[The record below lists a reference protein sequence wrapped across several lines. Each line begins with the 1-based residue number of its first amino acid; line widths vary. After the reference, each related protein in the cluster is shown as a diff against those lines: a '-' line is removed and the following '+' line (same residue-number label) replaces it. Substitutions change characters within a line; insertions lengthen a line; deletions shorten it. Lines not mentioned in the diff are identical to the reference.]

1 MSLLQSKWPV
11 VAAVSLLRKG
21 ALAMTF
27 LDFLASK
34 TTADLLFLLG
44 GSLAILVLFFLAI
57 VYVFD
62 FNRRKRIA
70 RRQEEL
76 DIANKRASKT
86 VKTLSPT
93 ICEMA
98 KNSVSTECLTD
109 LYRSAL
115 GSPTNQD
122 EQLSSFT
129 SEALKALSASLKPK
143 G

>member
-1 MSLLQSKWPV
+1 
-11 VAAVSLLRKG
+11 
-21 ALAMTF
+21 MTF
-27 LDFLASK
+27 IDFLASK

-57 VYVFD
+57 AYVFD

-76 DIANKRASKT
+76 DIANKRAT
-86 VKTLSPT
+86 NGETLSPT
-93 ICEMA
+93 ICEME
-98 KNSVSTECLTD
+98 KNSVSTECLTA

-115 GSPTNQD
+115 GDQTTQGG
-122 EQLSSFT
+122 QLSSFT

>member
-1 MSLLQSKWPV
+1 
-11 VAAVSLLRKG
+11 
-21 ALAMTF
+21 MTF

>member
-1 MSLLQSKWPV
+1 
-11 VAAVSLLRKG
+11 
-21 ALAMTF
+21 MTF

-34 TTADLLFLLG
+34 TAADLLLLLG
-44 GSLAILVLFFLAI
+44 GSLAILALFLLAF
-57 VYVFD
+57 VYISD
-62 FNRRKRIA
+62 LYGRKRIA
-70 RRQEEL
+70 RRQEKL
-76 DIANKRASKT
+76 DIANKRATKA

-115 GSPTNQD
+115 GETTTQG

-129 SEALKALSASLKPK
+129 SEALKALSTSLKIK